1 MASTEATVSVTV
13 KTSNGSL
20 VTLRADN
27 PSEFVNLVLAAQ
39 QDNLFGPAVYDFESM
54 VRTDNTITQA
64 AVANIGGT
72 VVEDIAPQFGQQFAP
87 VAPPTAQ
94 AVVAGQRTCS
104 HGAMTYREG
113 MGAKGPWK
121 GYFCAE
127 RNKDLQCKPQWLK

>member
-1 MASTEATVSVTV
+1 MASTESTVSVTV
-13 KTSNGSL
+13 KTANGSL

-27 PSEFVNLVLAAQ
+27 PSQFVDLVLAAQ

-72 VVEDIAPQFGQQFAP
+72 VVADIAPQFAP
-87 VAPPTAQ
+87 VAPPAAQ

-121 GYFCAE
+121 GYFCTE
-127 RNKDLQCKPQWLK
+127 RNKDLQCKPQWSK